1 MGISILEAMARGG
14 LEAYN
19 EDIRKQRD
27 YNMMADLELQ
37 KANIQKLVD
46 GEQGRFFTVKDGNGN
61 DRNLFKL
68 NNPSDWDATEL
79 LDQDMNLIAS
89 TLTAPYMNNLKALD
103 PTLAHNT
110 EKMVGNYIQ
119 NSFVKRTTRTGE
131 NQEVENTPE
140 ASVFGNWYEHEYFSP
155 MFREIYKNGVVP
167 QELLNNE
174 NMIFTAKEENGVV
187 VPNVQ
192 DVTNSNFG
200 FMYNRNTQMM
210 EPVDIN
216 NLSVWS
222 SEMNKLK
229 GVNYSA
235 EQYTS
240 RYTDNG
246 IALHNTPVDQTMQA
260 NVRNAFP
267 YADANAPI
275 TLGQIA
281 NKIVQQSVP
290 DQDLSDSLYY
300 TIATINKTRNETDKI
315 NLDTIYNMFKL
326 AAPNILGKGA
336 NLISNSTPPKGEA
349 FIKKYY
355 PHINT
360 EDLVTRR
367 DASQNVIDTTTYLLN
382 DIDAFEEDTGTSA
395 PINRAVVGIT
405 QLIAG
410 LFGGEDS
417 VPDQAMGLVSK
428 YQESYKVNT
437 AKGVQK
443 KIQEYSSALE
453 DTGLTKA
460 ATLGAK
466 HRFYKY
472 MLAYQLAVAI
482 QGGTGGRTVSDQ
494 DVDNMLNAIGDR
506 LFANGRVQVNVLNT
520 IRDFAMDINKKNQYW
535 LRASS
540 PAGGPDAAFAA
551 DAMDR
556 YMYNLPQENI
566 DVAAV
571 RTKVAGERLAE
582 HLNQEDL
589 APAESLVDENFMN
602 SERSGGVYT
611 PNASGFGMHIND
623 FLDSGV
629 KLTEN
634 QYYTVLDEYIYR
646 NSDLKVLRNKNNYN
660 YIVNK
665 IELQG
670 NQ

>member
-222 SEMNKLK
+222 SEMNKIK

-349 FIKKYY
+349 FIKNII
-355 PHINT
+355 HT
-360 EDLVTRR
+360 L
-367 DASQNVIDTTTYLLN
+367 
-382 DIDAFEEDTGTSA
+382 
-395 PINRAVVGIT
+395 T
-405 QLIAG
+405 Q
-410 LFGGEDS
+410 
-417 VPDQAMGLVSK
+417 
-428 YQESYKVNT
+428 
-437 AKGVQK
+437 
-443 KIQEYSSALE
+443 KI
-453 DTGLTKA
+453 
-460 ATLGAK
+460 
-466 HRFYKY
+466 
-472 MLAYQLAVAI
+472 
-482 QGGTGGRTVSDQ
+482 
-494 DVDNMLNAIGDR
+494 
-506 LFANGRVQVNVLNT
+506 
-520 IRDFAMDINKKNQYW
+520 
-535 LRASS
+535 
-540 PAGGPDAAFAA
+540 
-551 DAMDR
+551 
-556 YMYNLPQENI
+556 
-566 DVAAV
+566 
-571 RTKVAGERLAE
+571 
-582 HLNQEDL
+582 
-589 APAESLVDENFMN
+589 
-602 SERSGGVYT
+602 
-611 PNASGFGMHIND
+611 
-623 FLDSGV
+623 
-629 KLTEN
+629 
-634 QYYTVLDEYIYR
+634 
-646 NSDLKVLRNKNNYN
+646 
-660 YIVNK
+660 
-665 IELQG
+665 
-670 NQ
+670 